1 MALKDRFRRAVSA
14 AHKDSLSASSSSPS
28 SSPPRSGYTTPALPR
43 SPSTVQLPALIHATT
58 AQTSSDKSL
67 KLTKSTSSG
76 FSKLSRFRSSKSEF
90 ERHAPKNYKFSTADP
105 AKVATLNSWD
115 WNYGSTRG
123 SISSGV
129 CPLTP

>member
-1 MALKDRFRRAVSA
+1 MALKDRFRRAASA
-14 AHKDSLSASSSSPS
+14 ARKDSLSTTSSSPS
-28 SSPPRSGYTTPALPR
+28 SSPSSGYTTPALSR
-43 SPSTVQLPALIHATT
+43 TPSTIQLPALIHTPT
-58 AQTSSDKSL
+58 AQTSPDKSL

-76 FSKLSRFRSSKSEF
+76 FSKLSLFRSNKSEF
-90 ERHAPKNYKFSTADP
+90 ERHAPKNFKFATADP
-105 AKVATLNSWD
+105 AKVAKLNSWD

>member
-1 MALKDRFRRAVSA
+1 
-14 AHKDSLSASSSSPS
+14 
-28 SSPPRSGYTTPALPR
+28 
-43 SPSTVQLPALIHATT
+43 
-58 AQTSSDKSL
+58 L

-105 AKVATLNSWD
+105 AKVAVISGWE
-115 WNYGSTRG
+115 WNYGASRA
-123 SISSGV
+123 SVSSECR

>member
-1 MALKDRFRRAVSA
+1 MALKDRFRRAVSSTA
-14 AHKDSLSASSSSPS
+14 RKESLSSSSPS
-28 SSPPRSGYTTPALPR
+28 ASPPSSGYTTPAL
-43 SPSTVQLPALIHATT
+43 SCTPSAVQLPTLIHTATT
-58 AQTSSDKSL
+58 QTSSDKSL

-105 AKVATLNSWD
+105 AKVAVISGWE
-115 WNYGSTRG
+115 WNYGASRA
-123 SISSGV
+123 SVSSECR